1 MSTTKND
8 LNADFF
14 NRFGLDAPVDFATE
28 LAQSDL
34 APDGGAAL
42 SRILSRR
49 TYRRFADQP
58 VTEALR
64 TVLLAC
70 AQSAPAKSDLQQY
83 SIIDVR
89 DPAKKAALAEL
100 CDTAW
105 MAAAPVLLVFCGDL
119 RRAQKV
125 CEMRGHGYAQNTL
138 DSFMNAAVD
147 AALAMQA
154 MIAAAEAAGLGAC
167 CISQVRKR
175 LPETA
180 ALFELPDGVFP
191 VAGLAAGW
199 PDEERD
205 VTRRLPPAVVVHR
218 DAYDDSD
225 LEPEIDGY
233 DQRRHE
239 ARPLANQI
247 KPEKFGTAEFYGW
260 SENAARRLAEPS
272 DLGGLRAYLE
282 SNGFDLA

>member
-1 MSTTKND
+1 MSTAKTD
-8 LNADFF
+8 LAADYHA
-14 NRFGLDAPVDFATE
+14 RFGLDAPANFDSE
-28 LAQSDL
+28 LAQSGLGPDDL
-34 APDGGAAL
+34 GAL

-49 TYRRFADQP
+49 TYRRFTDEP
-58 VTEALR
+58 VSEALR
-64 TVLLAC
+64 SALMAC

-83 SIIDVR
+83 AIVDVR

-105 MAAAPVLLVFCGDL
+105 MVDAPVLLVFCGDL
-119 RRAQKV
+119 RRAQKL
-125 CEMRGHGYAQNTL
+125 CELRGHSYAQNTL

-154 MIAAAEAAGLGAC
+154 LLAGAEAAGLGAC

-175 LPETA
+175 LPEVT
-180 ALFELPDGVFP
+180 ELLKLPELVFP

-199 PDEERD
+199 PDEARD

-225 LEPEIDGY
+225 LAAEIDGY
-233 DQRRHE
+233 DQRRHQ
-239 ARPLANQI
+239 ARPFASQI
-247 KPEKFGTAEFYGW
+247 KPDKFGTADFYGW

-272 DLGGLRAYLE
+272 DLGGMRAFLE
-282 SNGFDLA
+282 AHGFDLA